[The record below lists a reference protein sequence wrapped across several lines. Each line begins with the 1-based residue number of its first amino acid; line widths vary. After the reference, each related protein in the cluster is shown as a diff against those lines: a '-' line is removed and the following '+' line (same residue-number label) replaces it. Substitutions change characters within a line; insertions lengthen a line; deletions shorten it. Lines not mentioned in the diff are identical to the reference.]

1 MRLNSNEIKA
11 LLLIASSERVLRPA
25 DIVSYLGLQRGS
37 VSRII
42 TNLRDKGLVER
53 EDSWIVLAKAPP
65 ADSFKRLYYAHRASP
80 FQLLLGDGRI
90 ELLSR
95 LDQSTKSAKELHED
109 TGIPLKTVYY
119 YLHDFARLGVVVTTR
134 KGRSSLYSF
143 NYVYWEALKN
153 FVSPLQEYDK
163 ARLVPRDAMLIKIYK
178 DGVIFKSLRVQDAT
192 LTSFSAYEDYGIEL
206 GLRDNY
212 YTLPKREL
220 SIEDVFIHSLDSAEG
235 RSQRLFCILFYLR
248 NKDKMQR
255 VLHSMVKDIRAV
267 LQGEKVKGYPS
278 LEDVRDRTEMYGIEL

>member
-1 MRLNSNEIKA
+1 MRLSRNEVKA
-11 LLLIASSERVLRPA
+11 LLQITSSESVLRPL
-25 DIVSYLGLQRGS
+25 DILATLGLRRGS

-42 TNLRDKGLVER
+42 TNLRGKGLVDR
-53 EDSWIVLAKAPP
+53 EDSRVVLSKAPP

-80 FQLLLGDGRI
+80 ILLLLAGGRI

-95 LDQSTKSAKELHED
+95 LDQSTKSAKKLHEE
-109 TGIPLKTVYY
+109 TGIPLKTAYY
-119 YLHDFARLGVVVTTR
+119 YLHDFARLGVIVTTK
-134 KGRSSLYSF
+134 KGKSQLYSF
-143 NYVYWEALKN
+143 NYVYWSALKD
-153 FVSPLQEYDK
+153 FVSALQEYDK
-163 ARLVPRDAMLIKIYK
+163 SRLVPRDALLIMVYK
-178 DGVIFKSLRVQDAT
+178 DNVLFKSLRVQDAT
-192 LTSFSAYEDYGIEL
+192 PTSFSAYRDYGIEL

-248 NKDKMQR
+248 NKDKLQS
-255 VLHSMVKDIRAV
+255 VVHPMVKDIRAV

-278 LEDVRDRTEMYGIEL
+278 LEDVKDRTEIYGIKL